1 AEAVSLR
8 AALATVEKVART
20 PRPQVAVAER
30 PQSITAWRRSP
41 PVSERPDPALAPRD
55 GDNNAWAFVT
65 PGDSVPPDAEPG
77 WRIYRATV
85 TPR

>member
-1 AEAVSLR
+1 HASGKAPSRALFHGLAQVIVRADAGTGSLLVRAEAVSLR

-55 GDNNAWAFVT
+55 G
-65 PGDSVPPDAEPG
+65 
-77 WRIYRATV
+77 
-85 TPR
+85 